1 MLTLLPPSTVTTLPS
16 LYKGIAL
23 FTPGGDLIYCIDPNK
38 QDRWHSHLCRIL
50 QQVLK
55 LPEIP
60 LFLIPSYTATI
71 DRWLDPI
78 SGEVRTVA
86 ECYPAVR
93 RFQPLLNAVFQ
104 TDNLRWKTVV
114 WKEENCHPMVLNAY
128 RPLFPQLWETHD
140 LIIPV
145 DRLEISPSI
154 PFSESFT
161 PFTNLSSPAQQSYVL
176 RLFVSSQNANT
187 KRTLTL
193 IHQLLEQELKAPYT
207 LKVIDIAKHPDLA
220 ESHHISAT
228 PTLMRVWPQPIKRIV
243 GELKDITKL
252 GQIISHI

>member
-1 MLTLLPPSTVTTLPS
+1 MTTLPS

-23 FTPGGDLIYCIDPNK
+23 FTPGGDLIYCIDPKK
-38 QDRWHSHLCRIL
+38 QDRWHSHLCGIL

-71 DRWLDPI
+71 DRWLDPV
-78 SGEVRTVA
+78 SGEIQTVA
-86 ECYPAVR
+86 ECYPAVQ

-104 TDNLRWKTVV
+104 TDNLVWKTIP
-114 WKEENCHPMVLNAY
+114 WKEEICHPMVLNAY

-145 DRLEISPSI
+145 DRLEISLSNPSLA
-154 PFSESFT
+154 F
-161 PFTNLSSPAQQSYVL
+161 NGLSPAEQQSYVL
-176 RLFVSSQNANT
+176 RLFVSSHNANT
-187 KRTLTL
+187 KQTLTL

-220 ESHHISAT
+220 ETHHISAT

-243 GELKDITKL
+243 GELDNLTKL